1 MHSVSS
7 TPLISILVPVYN
19 CEPYLDKCITSIINQ
34 DYPNLQIVLAN
45 DGSTDNSLKICERY
59 AAEDSRITVMTGSNK
74 GVANTRNDLLEQIKG
89 EYFLFVDA
97 DDWIEPD
104 MVSYL
109 FTLIKEYNADIA
121 VCSNVKGNSK
131 EAISIK
137 VWNQKQAIEKF
148 LYHKE
153 LNGSLCIKLIKSNLI
168 KCKKFN
174 INIFYGEDAL
184 FIWYI
189 LQETEKVV
197 VSNKQLY
204 NYRPNPTSLSRSFWT
219 PDRKGT
225 GHIVWETIVKDTE
238 FLWPEFME
246 IARARFGLEEMWSLY
261 FASCA
266 KYKYDDQIKLRQST
280 IKHLLPYIKKY
291 KLDGKEKY
299 IIAYLLSR
307 FYSLGSL
314 IHFISTKILKRG
326 I

>member
-1 MHSVSS
+1 MSS
-7 TPLISILVPVYN
+7 APLISILVPVYN

-45 DGSTDNSLKICERY
+45 DGSTDNSIKICERY
-59 AAEDSRITVMTGSNK
+59 AAEDSRITVLTGSNK
-74 GVANTRNDLLEQIKG
+74 GVSTTRNILLEQIKG

-97 DDWIEPD
+97 DDWIEQD

-109 FTLIKEYNADIA
+109 FALIKECNADIA
-121 VCSNVKGNSK
+121 VCSIVKDNSK

-153 LNGSLCIKLIKSNLI
+153 LNGSLCIKLINSNLI

-184 FIWYI
+184 FFWYI

-204 NYRPNPTSLSRSFWT
+204 NYRSNPTSLSRSSWS
-219 PDRKGT
+219 PERKGT

-238 FLWPEFME
+238 LQWPEFADLAKGSWA
-246 IARARFGLEEMWSLY
+246 INDMWMIY
-261 FASCA
+261 FAA
-266 KYKYDDQIKLRQST
+266 KTNYKRDINIKCYQQVIKDNFKNVSNFNLLG
-280 IKHLLPYIKKY
+280 IKH
-291 KLDGKEKY
+291 KLFAIFASRSYTLTKF
-299 IIAYLLSR
+299 ISR
-307 FYSLGSL
+307 F
-314 IHFISTKILKRG
+314 I
-326 I
+326 